1 MNYEK
6 AHKELL
12 SGKKIRRK
20 EWEPLSHL
28 RLIDKEVKAFKGEN
42 INFYM

>member
-20 EWEPLSHL
+20 EWPTLTHL
-28 RLIDKEVKAFKGEN
+28 RLIEDKVTAFQGEHSS
-42 INFYM
+42 